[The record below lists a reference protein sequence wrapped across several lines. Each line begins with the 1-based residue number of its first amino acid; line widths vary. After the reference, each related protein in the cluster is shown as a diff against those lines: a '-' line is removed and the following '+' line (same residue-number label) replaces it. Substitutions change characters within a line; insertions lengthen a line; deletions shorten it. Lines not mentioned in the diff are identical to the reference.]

1 MWLKVTGKETDVA
14 DPGPGPCFRPV
25 TLGEAAGAAKRL
37 RGVLS
42 PEGDRP
48 QLPGPLEVSPFL
60 EEEDGAW

>member
-1 MWLKVTGKETDVA
+1 MA